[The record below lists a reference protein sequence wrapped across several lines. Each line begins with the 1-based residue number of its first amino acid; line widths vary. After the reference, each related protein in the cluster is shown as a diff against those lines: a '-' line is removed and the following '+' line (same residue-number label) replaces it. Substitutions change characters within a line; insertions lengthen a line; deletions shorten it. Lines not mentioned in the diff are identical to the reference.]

1 MLNSLK
7 VPQVIL
13 KGVKV
18 KMKPAVL
25 RIQHVR
31 FWRPLLN
38 HTWGLHSGV
47 SDLPG
52 LGEETKNLHF

>member
-13 KGVKV
+13 KRVKV

-25 RIQHVR
+25 RISMSNSGGLVKPH
-31 FWRPLLN
+31 L
-38 HTWGLHSGV
+38 GLHFGV
-47 SDLPG
+47 SDSPG